1 MEPTLPVARR
11 RLVVAGVA
19 LVALVAG
26 GAGCGKAPPS
36 PPAPGAGPPP
46 LSRALGGE
54 HVAVVGSQT
63 LPKTLVREV
72 ALARKLAPR
81 AALDALVTEA
91 LLAEWAVRQQALSD
105 PEVRR
110 RIRATLARRLV
121 AKMRD
126 EALAEGPWTDAELDV
141 AARSSGLWID
151 VDRPETRTA
160 VHALIRKGTPQQAE
174 LAKALRTRLLEV
186 PIEGTADAQAKAF
199 FDKAQGLAMPAGHAL
214 VLERLDDPFTADGRI
229 AVKGPPRGLELAFA
243 KAAFAVALGGTTE
256 IVETTYGVHVIRPL
270 TSDKA
275 SVAPRAARV
284 TALEPELIRQRVGPR
299 YGAKVQALFAAAAPE
314 ETGKP
319 DDLLLPRVALEP
331 R

>member
-1 MEPTLPVARR
+1 MQPASLLSA
-11 RLVVAGVA
+11 RLVPAGTVFLA
-19 LVALVAG
+19 LL
-26 GAGCGKAPPS
+26 GASACGKGPPS
-36 PPAPGAGPPP
+36 PPPPAGAPPP

-63 LPKTLVREV
+63 LPKSLVREV
-72 ALARKLAPR
+72 ALVRKLAPR

-110 RIRATLARRLV
+110 RIRASLARRLV

-126 EALAEGPWTDAELDV
+126 EALAEGPWTDAELDA

-174 LAKALRTRLLEV
+174 LAKALRALLLEV
-186 PIEGTADAQAKAF
+186 PAQGTVDAQAKAF
-199 FDKAQGLAMPAGHAL
+199 LEKANGLAMPAGHTL

-243 KAAFAVALGGTTE
+243 KAAFAVAVGGTTE
-256 IVETTYGVHVIRPL
+256 IVETSYGVHVIRPL
-270 TSDKA
+270 TSEKGLV
-275 SVAPRAARV
+275 SPRAARV
-284 TALEPELIRQRVGPR
+284 TALEPELVRLRVGPR
-299 YGAKVQALFAAAAPE
+299 YAAKLQALFAATSPE
-314 ETGKP
+314 EIGKA